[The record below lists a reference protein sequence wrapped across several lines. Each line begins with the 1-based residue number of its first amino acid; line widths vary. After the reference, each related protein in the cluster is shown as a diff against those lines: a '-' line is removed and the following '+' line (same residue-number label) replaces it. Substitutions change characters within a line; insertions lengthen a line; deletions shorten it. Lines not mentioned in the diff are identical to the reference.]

1 MDRVDYKLK
10 WNKDE
15 LNTFTR
21 DDFKGLTVDEATIQF
36 LVDVGLPD
44 NAAPFVA
51 FDRKELRTIEQIYST
66 GNPADKFLI
75 DIGFDGA
82 GDPICIDVQD
92 NCKIV
97 ALDHEDDFRPR
108 LVNTSVSELFAFL
121 TIYKDFGD
129 NLRQLRGDDAFI
141 DSNFTD
147 EELNE
152 LLSQLKLV
160 DSDALSNDSTF
171 WSQEIETFKANR
183 LV

>member
-1 MDRVDYKLK
+1 M
-10 WNKDE
+10 
-15 LNTFTR
+15 
-21 DDFKGLTVDEATIQF
+21 
-36 LVDVGLPD
+36 
-44 NAAPFVA
+44 
-51 FDRKELRTIEQIYST
+51 
-66 GNPADKFLI
+66 
-75 DIGFDGA
+75 
-82 GDPICIDVQD
+82 
-92 NCKIV
+92 
-97 ALDHEDDFRPR
+97 
-108 LVNTSVSELFAFL
+108 SELFAFL